1 MQRVRRSA
9 ARTRRLRHARVAPE
23 ARRAS
28 GAARI
33 VRFRMASRR
42 SAVAPAV
49 ERVLSIVRDAGLSED
64 QVHDLAVAVAEALS
78 NAAVHGN
85 ALRPEAMVNV
95 VVEVTPRRQAVVD
108 VKDSGQGFDFS
119 ALSDPT
125 DPSRI
130 LIPGGRGVFLM
141 RRLVDALEF
150 SDAGSRVRLMMVRH

>member
-1 MQRVRRSA
+1 MQRVRRPLA
-9 ARTRRLRHARVAPE
+9 KTRPLRPQRVAPG

-28 GAARI
+28 GATRI

-49 ERVLSIVRDAGLSED
+49 ERVLSVVRDAGLSDD

-85 ALRPEAMVNV
+85 ALRPEALVSV
-95 VVEVTPRRQAVVD
+95 VVEVTPRRRAVVD

-125 DPSRI
+125 EPSRI
-130 LIPGGRGVFLM
+130 LVPGGRGVFLM

-150 SDAGSRVRLMMVRH
+150 SDAGSRVRLVMVRH